1 MNDIAIGTTLGFL
14 ILMQGFIIWEC
25 VRMKSTFGNHS
36 TDLRTELGNLG
47 SLLDEALDFMNDA
60 IPQPQ
65 GIVANTLA
73 QPDIKE
79 MLLGALISKMTMPPE
94 HGSQQEVRE
103 ISKEFPQN
111 TQETEIES
119 S

>member
-1 MNDIAIGTTLGFL
+1 MQDILLGVAIAVP
-14 ILMQGFIIWEC
+14 IIMQWFIIWEC
-25 VRMKSTFGNHS
+25 TRMKTTVGSHS

-103 ISKEFPQN
+103 ISKESPQN